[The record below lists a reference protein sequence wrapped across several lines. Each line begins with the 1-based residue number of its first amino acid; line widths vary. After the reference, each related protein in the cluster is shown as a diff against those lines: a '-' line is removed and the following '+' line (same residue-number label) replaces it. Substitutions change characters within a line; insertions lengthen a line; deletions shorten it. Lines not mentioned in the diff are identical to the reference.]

1 MDIPKLNIKIV
12 ERDQIDTPNTQ
23 IQSNLSRE
31 KLNKV
36 RRA

>member
-1 MDIPKLNIKIV
+1 MEIDIPKLNIKIV

-23 IQSNLSRE
+23 RE
-31 KLNKV
+31 KLNRV